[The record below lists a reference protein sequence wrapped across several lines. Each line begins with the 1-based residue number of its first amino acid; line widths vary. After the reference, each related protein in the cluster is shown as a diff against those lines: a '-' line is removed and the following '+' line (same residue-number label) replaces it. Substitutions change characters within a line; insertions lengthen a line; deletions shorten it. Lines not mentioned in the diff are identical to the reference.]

1 MENKKLLLKI
11 TNKQHSL
18 LKEKAK
24 KMGINTTNL
33 IRLLIIK
40 NLKEEA

>member
-1 MENKKLLLKI
+1 MKNKKLLLNI
-11 TNKQHSL
+11 NYNQYVL

-40 NLKEEA
+40 DLKEE